1 MITNRANSGFKGPA
15 ASSAAQATS
24 LELVER
30 VLPDFVLAVLRA
42 HGVRRL
48 AAGMECRTFGA
59 HTLEQLAFVT
69 GSMQQALEYRSA
81 VVVLKDGKV
90 VAQGFQRFQRTVAPV
105 RALSAVPAAQP
116 ARVVASAN
124 GNAGT
129 QISAPAL
136 PRALPPVG
144 VNTLR
149 LRAK

>member
-30 VLPDFVLAVLRA
+30 ILPDFVLAVLRA

-59 HTLEQLAFVT
+59 RTIEQLAFVT

-90 VAQGFQRFQRTVAPV
+90 VAQGFQRFQRTAAPV
-105 RALSAVPAAQP
+105 RAFSAVSTAQP
-116 ARVVASAN
+116 TRLAAPAVNKVKV
-124 GNAGT
+124 

-136 PRALPPVG
+136 PRALPAVS

>member
-1 MITNRANSGFKGPA
+1 MITNRANSGFKVA
-15 ASSAAQATS
+15 SAAPQPS

-30 VLPDFVLAVLRA
+30 VLPDFVLVVLRA

-90 VAQGFQRFQRTVAPV
+90 VAQGFQRFQRAQAPA
-105 RALSAVPAAQP
+105 RAVSAAATAQHACVAVPAISKFDA
-116 ARVVASAN
+116 
-124 GNAGT
+124 
-129 QISAPAL
+129 QISAPIL
-136 PRALPPVG
+136 PRALPVG

>member
-30 VLPDFVLAVLRA
+30 VLPDFVLVVLRA

-90 VAQGFQRFQRTVAPV
+90 VAQGFQRFQRAVAPA
-105 RALSAVPAAQP
+105 RAFSAVSAAQP
-116 ARVVASAN
+116 RLPASAV
-124 GNAGT
+124 GKVEV
-129 QISAPAL
+129 QIIAPVL
-136 PRALPPVG
+136 SRALPPVG

>member
-24 LELVER
+24 FELVER
-30 VLPDFVLAVLRA
+30 VLPDFVLVVLRA

-81 VVVLKDGKV
+81 VVVLKGGKV
-90 VAQGFQRFQRTVAPV
+90 VAQGFQRFQRSVAPV
-105 RALSAVPAAQP
+105 RALSAVSAAQP
-116 ARVVASAN
+116 ARVAAPAVN
-124 GNAGT
+124 KVEV
-129 QISAPAL
+129 QISAAAL

-149 LRAK
+149 LRVR

>member
-1 MITNRANSGFKGPA
+1 MITNRANSGFKVASA
-15 ASSAAQATS
+15 ASQPS

-30 VLPDFVLAVLRA
+30 VLPDFVLVVLRA

-81 VVVLKDGKV
+81 VVVLKEGKII
-90 VAQGFQRFQRTVAPV
+90 AQGFQRFQRIAAG
-105 RALSAVPAAQP
+105 RALAGAGAAQP
-116 ARVVASAN
+116 ARA
-124 GNAGT
+124 AGVSKT
-129 QISAPAL
+129 EPQISAPILVRPIA
-136 PRALPPVG
+136 PMG

-149 LRAK
+149 LRRS